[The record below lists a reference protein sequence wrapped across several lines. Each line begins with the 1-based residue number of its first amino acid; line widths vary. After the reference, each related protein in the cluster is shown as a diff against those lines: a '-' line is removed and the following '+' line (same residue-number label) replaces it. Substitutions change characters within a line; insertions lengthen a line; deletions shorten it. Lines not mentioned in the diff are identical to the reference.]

1 MLRTIFLLANPLA
14 IDKKNT
20 LTCWTHWNAA
30 KNISCGWKKGSGFIS
45 RQSPQWKWKY
55 PEQPNWHVLLHLG
68 QSLAISASSS
78 TIKQLV
84 GLPPGCPKSLD
95 PRTGFFKHDQ
105 SVAFNMQISYKATEK
120 TYNKHYLVQN
130 CERKNLQILD
140 LRDQQIEG
148 PSSIYWFWHT
158 QIIHRILLSLSKQ
171 LQHHQIQ
178 HILTLFISVHAQPG
192 LNHANGKHHSTTCK
206 SRYPSTPK
214 LANMGFQ
221 TLHPFCPRVY
231 LDPF

>member
-130 CERKNLQILD
+130 CERKKSANFGSKRPTDWRTLLNLLVLTYPDYPQDTIKLV
-140 LRDQQIEG
+140 EAATT
-148 PSSIYWFWHT
+148 SS
-158 QIIHRILLSLSKQ
+158 
-171 LQHHQIQ
+171 
-178 HILTLFISVHAQPG
+178 
-192 LNHANGKHHSTTCK
+192 NSTYFNPVYIRSCSTRTEPCK
-206 SRYPSTPK
+206 WQTP
-214 LANMGFQ
+214 
-221 TLHPFCPRVY
+221 
-231 LDPF
+231 